1 MEFGIKQCHMLVRKR
16 GKRHIREGVELSN
29 KVIIRTLG
37 EKESYKYLAI
47 FEADNTKEVEMKEK
61 KCVSQKSQRLFE
73 TKLYS
78 WNLVKDINTWA
89 LPLVRNSGAFL
100 KRTIEELKQ
109 MDQRTRKL
117 MTKCKALHPRD
128 DV

>member
-1 MEFGIKQCHMLVRKR
+1 
-16 GKRHIREGVELSN
+16 
-29 KVIIRTLG
+29 
-37 EKESYKYLAI
+37 
-47 FEADNTKEVEMKEK
+47 MKEK